1 MQENASESP
10 LFELGPPQRLQRRLV
25 LAHPERPH
33 IARRAILAVL
43 AGWVLALAGG
53 HVSAFFYDMSVHARM
68 LLAVPLLIIA
78 EKVCAERLTEIAWQ
92 FRHAELIKKTNAPH
106 STR

>member
-1 MQENASESP
+1 
-10 LFELGPPQRLQRRLV
+10 
-25 LAHPERPH
+25 
-33 IARRAILAVL
+33 
-43 AGWVLALAGG
+43 
-53 HVSAFFYDMSVHARM
+53 